1 MMTVSTLVN
10 PTLRALAQVVL
21 YSECDEN
28 GVPLDANY
36 SIEDFDEKSLEK
48 LYAEF
53 QQFVS
58 EVESA
63 ITKKI
68 GDKWECID
76 DFYDVCQPVEGQ
88 TEHDYIL
95 TRNHHGAGFWDGD
108 WNNSVA
114 QILTDAANKQGEFS
128 ACVGDD
134 KKIYIC

>member
-1 MMTVSTLVN
+1 MTVSTFVN

-21 YSECDEN
+21 YTEYDDN
-28 GVPLDANY
+28 GVSLDINY
-36 SIEDFDEKSLEK
+36 DIKDFDEKSLEK

-68 GDKWECID
+68 GGKWECID
-76 DFYDVCQPVEGQ
+76 DFYDVRQPVEDQ

-108 WNNSVA
+108 WDNSVA

-128 ACVGDD
+128 AYVGDD